1 MLQLVPPFWAWT
13 NPLACVSCYKCG
25 PVPVPIPVPAR
36 QVAGV
41 LWSPSPGSL
50 LPGQMRLFGLFE
62 LSELNPVKFE
72 LLFAALMGQSRFLA
86 GISLPIPVPLTVVVP
101 QWLSLQ

>member
-1 MLQLVPPFWAWT
+1 
-13 NPLACVSCYKCG
+13 
-25 PVPVPIPVPAR
+25 
-36 QVAGV
+36 
-41 LWSPSPGSL
+41 
-50 LPGQMRLFGLFE
+50 MRLFGLSLPCE

-86 GISLPIPVPLTVVVP
+86 GISLPIPVSLTGVVP